1 LIKAI
6 FVLLAIIV
14 FVPSIIAGSMAFSQ
28 PAEDISQ
35 GTRVSE
41 IGSQRDPVADIASNN
56 TEDALSTYTKKDSNM
71 AIGNAWFK
79 KLDTNLENTTS
90 TYVVT
95 FEPGARNHW
104 HSYPGEQI
112 LSVVEGNGYYQ
123 EEGKPAQLLHPGDTV
138 TTPPNVKHW
147 YGATEDGWFEQI
159 KIIRYTQA
167 EDVGDVAWFEAVDE
181 QDYNNVVQTNIESSK
196 KTFPLSQNVT
206 VEKVSFP
213 NRYGITLVG
222 DMYLSKDMDRSQK
235 YPAIIVGTPYGGVKE
250 QGAGIYAQ
258 EMAERGFVTLAF
270 DQSYNGE
277 SGGEP
282 RRISSPEIFTED
294 FSAAVDFL
302 GTREFVDRDK
312 IGVIGMCG
320 SGGFALTA
328 AQVDTRIKAI
338 APIVMYDMSRV
349 KALGWMDAMT
359 EEQRQDYLDQIGEQ
373 RWAEFEGGE
382 VKMIVGTPK
391 TIDEKTDP
399 IGREFFDYY
408 RTERGEHPRSTT
420 EMTMTSDAAFMNFP
434 LLYYIESISPRPILF
449 VTGEF
454 AHSKYFTDDTYEMA
468 AEPKE
473 LYVVPG
479 AGHVDLYDRVDLIPF
494 DKLESFFRSSLNA

>member
-1 LIKAI
+1 
-6 FVLLAIIV
+6 
-14 FVPSIIAGSMAFSQ
+14 MAFSQ
-28 PAEDISQ
+28 TAEAPKDEKPNEQ
-35 GTRVSE
+35 T
-41 IGSQRDPVADIASNN
+41 DPVADIASNN
-56 TEDALSTYTKKDSNM
+56 REDALSTYTQKDSNM
-71 AIGNAWFK
+71 ATGNAWFK
-79 KLDTNLENTTS
+79 KLDTDLENNS
-90 TYVVT
+90 SRYVVT

-112 LSVVEGNGYYQ
+112 LFGVEGTGYYQ
-123 EEGKPAQLLHPGDTV
+123 EEGKPGQLLHPGATV
-138 TTPPNVKHW
+138 TTTPNVKHW
-147 YGATEDGWFEQI
+147 YGATEDGWFELE
-159 KIIRYTQA
+159 KIITNPQG
-167 EDVGDVAWFEAVDE
+167 GDVEPVWFQEVNE
-181 QDYNNVVQTNIESSK
+181 QDYNKLVGMNFESNK
-196 KTFPLSQNVT
+196 RTFPLSENVT

-222 DMYLSKDMDRSQK
+222 EMYLSKDMDRSQK

-258 EMAERGFVTLAF
+258 TMAERGFVALAF

-359 EEQRQDYLDQIGEQ
+359 EEERKDYLDQIGEQ

-382 VKMIVGTPK
+382 VKMIVGTPE
-391 TIDEKTDP
+391 TIDENTDP
-399 IGREFFDYY
+399 IGREFYEYY
-408 RTERGEHPRSTT
+408 REPRGEHPRSTT

-449 VTGEF
+449 VTGEV

-494 DKLESFFRSSLNA
+494 DKLESFFRTSLNA

>member
-1 LIKAI
+1 MIKVIIA
-6 FVLLAIIV
+6 LLAIIV

-28 PAEDISQ
+28 TAEAPKDEKPNEQ
-35 GTRVSE
+35 T
-41 IGSQRDPVADIASNN
+41 DPVADIASNN
-56 TEDALSTYTKKDSNM
+56 REDALSTYTQKDSNM
-71 AIGNAWFK
+71 ATGNAWFK
-79 KLDTNLENTTS
+79 KLDTDLENNS
-90 TYVVT
+90 SRYVVT

-112 LSVVEGNGYYQ
+112 LFGVEGTGYYQ
-123 EEGKPAQLLHPGDTV
+123 EEGKPGQLLHPGATV
-138 TTPPNVKHW
+138 TTTPNVKHW
-147 YGATEDGWFEQI
+147 YGATEDGWFELE
-159 KIIRYTQA
+159 KIITNPQG
-167 EDVGDVAWFEAVDE
+167 GDVEPVWFQEVNE
-181 QDYNNVVQTNIESSK
+181 QDYNKLVGMNFESNK
-196 KTFPLSQNVT
+196 RTFPLSENVT

-222 DMYLSKDMDRSQK
+222 EMYLSKDMDRSQK

-258 EMAERGFVTLAF
+258 TMAERGFVALAF

-359 EEQRQDYLDQIGEQ
+359 EEERKDYLDQIGEQ

-382 VKMIVGTPK
+382 VKMIVGTPE
-391 TIDEKTDP
+391 TIDENTDP
-399 IGREFFDYY
+399 IGREFYEYY
-408 RTERGEHPRSTT
+408 REPRGEHPRSTT

-449 VTGEF
+449 VTGEV

-494 DKLESFFRSSLNA
+494 DKLESFFRTSLNA

>member
-1 LIKAI
+1 MKKAI
-6 FVLLAIIV
+6 FVLLAIIGL
-14 FVPSIIAGSMAFSQ
+14 VPVTIAGSMAFSQ
-28 PAEDISQ
+28 TAEVPKDEKPNTQ
-35 GTRVSE
+35 T
-41 IGSQRDPVADIASNN
+41 DLVADIASNN
-56 TEDALSTYTKKDSNM
+56 TDALSTFTKKDSNM
-71 AIGNAWFK
+71 ATGNAWFK
-79 KLDTNLENTTS
+79 KLDTNLENTSS

-123 EEGKPAQLLHPGDTV
+123 EEGKPAQLLDPGDTV

-159 KIIRYTQA
+159 KIIKYTQA

-181 QDYNNVVQTNIESSK
+181 QDYNNVVEMNIESSQ

-222 DMYLSKDMDRSQK
+222 DMYISKDMDRSQK
-235 YPAIIVGTPYGGVKE
+235 YPAIIVGPPYGGVKE

-258 EMAERGFVTLAF
+258 EMAERGFVALAF
-270 DQSYNGE
+270 DASYNGE

-294 FSAAVDFL
+294 FSAAVDFI
-302 GTREFVDRDK
+302 GTRDFVDREK

-349 KALGWMDAMT
+349 KALGWMDSMT
-359 EEQRQDYLDQIGEQ
+359 EEQRQDYLDQIGQQ

-382 VKMIVGTPK
+382 VKMIVGTPE
-391 TIDEKTDP
+391 TIDENTDP
-399 IGREFFDYY
+399 IGREFYEYY
-408 RTERGEHPRSTT
+408 REPRGEHPRSTT

-454 AHSKYFTDDTYEMA
+454 AHSKYFSDDTYEMA

>member
-1 LIKAI
+1 MTKVM
-6 FVLLAIIV
+6 FVLLAIIIL
-14 FVPSIIAGSMAFSQ
+14 VPCTIAGSMAFSQ
-28 PAEDISQ
+28 TAEDLSQ
-35 GTRVSE
+35 GTGVSE
-41 IGSQRDPVADIASNN
+41 IGSQTDPVADIASNN
-56 TEDALSTYTKKDSNM
+56 TEDALSTYTQKDSNM
-71 AIGNAWFK
+71 ATGNAWFK
-79 KLDTNLENTTS
+79 KLDTDLENNS
-90 TYVVT
+90 SRYVVT

-112 LSVVEGNGYYQ
+112 LFGVEGNGYYQ
-123 EEGKPAQLLHPGDTV
+123 EEGKPGQLLHPGETV
-138 TTPPNVKHW
+138 TTTPNVKHW
-147 YGATEDGWFEQI
+147 YGATEDGWFELE
-159 KIIRYTQA
+159 KIITNPQG
-167 EDVGDVAWFEAVDE
+167 GDVEPVWFEAVNE
-181 QDYNNVVQTNIESSK
+181 QDYNNLVQTKFESNER
-196 KTFPLSQNVT
+196 TFPLSENVT

-213 NRYGITLVG
+213 NRYGITLVAE
-222 DMYLSKDMDRSQK
+222 MYLSKDMDRSQK

-258 EMAERGFVTLAF
+258 EMAERGFVALAF

-277 SGGEP
+277 SSGEP

-294 FSAAVDFL
+294 FSAAVDFI

-320 SGGFALTA
+320 SGGFALNA

-359 EEQRQDYLDQIGEQ
+359 EEQRQDYLDQIGQQ

-382 VKMIVGTPK
+382 VKMVVGTPE
-391 TIDEKTDP
+391 TIDENTDP
-399 IGREFFDYY
+399 IGREFYEYY
-408 RTERGEHPRSTT
+408 REPRGEHPRSTT

-449 VTGEF
+449 VTGEV

-479 AGHVDLYDRVDLIPF
+479 AGHVDLYDKVDLIPF